1 MPEVVSD
8 TSPLQYLYQTELLH
22 LLPALY
28 RRVIIAPAVAGE
40 LSRGRAL
47 ALCLPVVVA
56 FPWIVLQDLRQGP
69 AAMKELGAGEVET
82 LALGLEFPGSL
93 LLLDD
98 RLARRRAR
106 SLGLRFTGTLGVVVK
121 AKQVGLLAGV
131 GPVLDRLLVLGFR
144 ASPATRA
151 AALKL
156 AEEPPA

>member
-1 MPEVVSD
+1 
-8 TSPLQYLYQTELLH
+8 
-22 LLPALY
+22 
-28 RRVIIAPAVAGE
+28 
-40 LSRGRAL
+40 
-47 ALCLPVVVA
+47 
-56 FPWIVLQDLRQGP
+56 
-69 AAMKELGAGEVET
+69 MKELGAGEVET

-144 ASPATRA
+144 ASPATRSA
-151 AALKL
+151 SRAGWRG
-156 AEEPPA
+156 